1 MVCSPCAP
9 PSGPLCGGRKCAGPA
24 GPKPWGACPFGLP
37 WRHGTPHR
45 GRRIRRRRAAG
56 DRLPEHQPGHGE
68 RDRAGAAAVPGP
80 ARHARRASH
89 RLSDRARHAG
99 PREPGAAQGPPG
111 HADRRRGFGFEAAT
125 ADARIVA
132 HVRRLA
138 AESRR
143 VASVCTGAGILA
155 AAGLLDGRRAT
166 THWRFADR
174 LAQRHPAVEVDATPL
189 YIRDGNVLTAAG
201 VTSAL
206 DLALAIVEEDH
217 GPEPA
222 RRIARELVI
231 YLQRPG
237 NQAQMSIFTTA
248 PPVGNDV
255 VRRIAT
261 HIAGHLGG
269 DLSAPALAA
278 LAGVSERHLTRLFRE
293 HLGATPGRYVR
304 RVRTEAAAHLL
315 AGGTLPLAAVAARCG
330 FGTAETLRQAFVARY
345 GISPSRYRAASTRT

>member
-1 MVCSPCAP
+1 MERRIVVVGYDGAELLEIASLNTSLAMANVTGQVRP
-9 PSGPLCGGRKCAGPA
+9 PYRVLLATPGGRPIACPTGLVMQGHESLERLKGPLDTLIVAG
-24 GPKPWGACPFGLP
+24 
-37 WRHGTPHR
+37 
-45 GRRIRRRRAAG
+45 
-56 DRLPEHQPGHGE
+56 
-68 RDRAGAAAVPGP
+68 
-80 ARHARRASH
+80 
-89 RLSDRARHAG
+89 
-99 PREPGAAQGPPG
+99 
-111 HADRRRGFGFEAAT
+111 GFGFEAAT